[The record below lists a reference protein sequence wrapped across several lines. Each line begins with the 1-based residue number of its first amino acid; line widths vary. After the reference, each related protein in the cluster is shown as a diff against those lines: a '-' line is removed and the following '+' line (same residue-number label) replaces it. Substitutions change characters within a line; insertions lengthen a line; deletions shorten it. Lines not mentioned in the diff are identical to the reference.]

1 MEQKGFTVAVNVP
14 VVNAIQGAVGAIKS
28 IEKVGDSKSSRVNAM
43 AAANSAWGTYQAG
56 QGLAQMAQDPQG
68 AVSQDVSVSI
78 TYGEQK
84 NVDQTKT
91 QGSKASSSQVNAGKQ
106 VNIVA
111 TGADENSNINII
123 GSDVA
128 GKGGTNLFADNQI
141 NIKSAEQIHTERSEN
156 KSAGWNAGVAI
167 SYGQGGLAFGVTA
180 GGNYGKGYGN
190 GDEVTH
196 RNSHVGDEH
205 SQTNLKSG
213 GATNII
219 GGQVLG
225 NGITVDAAELNIASV
240 QDTAK
245 FKGEQQDM
253 SAQVT
258 VGYGFSA
265 SGSYS
270 QSKTDADYAA
280 VREQSGIIAGDD
292 GYNITVKGNTDL
304 KGAIITST
312 EAAEHNA
319 KNKLTT
325 GSITLSDIENHANYE
340 ASGFGIGGGFD
351 YQGSGGQSSSSG
363 IKGYNPSSTGINQSM
378 GYGSDSGADSS
389 ITQAGINTKN
399 IVITDSEA
407 QKSLTDKTA
416 EDAIKDAY
424 LAVNSDNLDKSTG
437 FIGNNFDKNKV
448 QREIDLQVSVTKE
461 FSQNVRQAGQELN
474 TWQDSLEKEN
484 KEIKKELADGDI
496 TDERQAD
503 LINKLN
509 KNNANIENIDDY
521 KLALNTIGMAL
532 SAPTDSIAG
541 IAAAAASPKL
551 AYEIGQYFK
560 SQEEINKLTGVNNG
574 ELTTGQK
581 LAHVAAHAVLGAA
594 VAAIGG
600 NDALTAG
607 LAAGGA
613 EAAVPVI
620 SNWLYQTDDPE
631 KLTAEQKSTL
641 TAIAGLIGTGVGLST
656 GSSVTDVASGSQLA
670 QNAVDNNAAMHFKKG
685 EQQKYNQE
693 IKSCRNDLNCI
704 LQVDNKWEKRK
715 IENANELFAACDKGV
730 KTTACNSLRLEIDTS
745 GVNGYKNYWYPT
757 GLYVDGAIEAAG
769 YLGVGGNAKG
779 SLSLGNRGAKA
790 QFEGGVGL
798 GFGAKIKAGENGS
811 KKVEREESSAGPVF
825 TKKLIELNAG
835 SKPNDGNATLSTK
848 TGLSGVFGP
857 ITAEVEANGGRE
869 YKDEKSAIY
878 KNVGTKVE
886 VKPQWGLGGAIKWDI
901 LNLRTKAYERKLQ

>member
-1 MEQKGFTVAVNVP
+1 MKGN
-14 VVNAIQGAVGAIKS
+14 GL
-28 IEKVGDSKSSRVNAM
+28 RVTSVYF
-43 AAANSAWGTYQAG
+43 AN
-56 QGLAQMAQDPQG
+56 
-68 AVSQDVSVSI
+68 
-78 TYGEQK
+78 
-84 NVDQTKT
+84 
-91 QGSKASSSQVNAGKQ
+91 
-106 VNIVA
+106 
-111 TGADENSNINII
+111 
-123 GSDVA
+123 
-128 GKGGTNLFADNQI
+128 
-141 NIKSAEQIHTERSEN
+141 
-156 KSAGWNAGVAI
+156 
-167 SYGQGGLAFGVTA
+167 LAFILQID
-180 GGNYGKGYGN
+180 N
-190 GDEVTH
+190 
-196 RNSHVGDEH
+196 
-205 SQTNLKSG
+205 
-213 GATNII
+213 
-219 GGQVLG
+219 
-225 NGITVDAAELNIASV
+225 
-240 QDTAK
+240 
-245 FKGEQQDM
+245 
-253 SAQVT
+253 
-258 VGYGFSA
+258 
-265 SGSYS
+265 S

-389 ITQAGINTKN
+389 TTQAGINTKN
-399 IVITDSEA
+399 IVITDSEV
-407 QKSLTDKTA
+407 QKSLTGKTA
-416 EDAIKDAY
+416 EDTIKDAY

-437 FIGNNFDKNKV
+437 FIGNNFDKNEV
-448 QREIDLQVSVTKE
+448 QSEIDLQVSVTKE

-670 QNAVDNNAAMHFKKG
+670 QNAVVWP
-685 EQQKYNQE
+685 
-693 IKSCRNDLNCI
+693 L
-704 LQVDNKWEKRK
+704 
-715 IENANELFAACDKGV
+715 
-730 KTTACNSLRLEIDTS
+730 
-745 GVNGYKNYWYPT
+745 
-757 GLYVDGAIEAAG
+757 
-769 YLGVGGNAKG
+769 
-779 SLSLGNRGAKA
+779 
-790 QFEGGVGL
+790 
-798 GFGAKIKAGENGS
+798 
-811 KKVEREESSAGPVF
+811 
-825 TKKLIELNAG
+825 
-835 SKPNDGNATLSTK
+835 
-848 TGLSGVFGP
+848 
-857 ITAEVEANGGRE
+857 
-869 YKDEKSAIY
+869 
-878 KNVGTKVE
+878 
-886 VKPQWGLGGAIKWDI
+886 
-901 LNLRTKAYERKLQ
+901 